1 MASGK
6 IYKIAHQCETVKNP
20 ENLPVPH
27 KSSSR
32 PETRQHIH
40 ARNSAA
46 FITQLLSATK
56 QNTMR
61 PGRFERTAKRADH
74 AYTHAA
80 KLPYPATFAN
90 REKHL
95 FI

>member
-1 MASGK
+1 MTSRK
-6 IYKIAHQCETVKNP
+6 IYKIAHQCETVRNP

-27 KSSSR
+27 RSDSK
-32 PETRQHIH
+32 PEIRQHIH

-46 FITQLLSATK
+46 FITQLLSATR

-61 PGRFERTAKRADH
+61 PGRFERTAKRAGH
-74 AYTHAA
+74 AYNHAA
-80 KLPYPATFAN
+80 KLPHPAAFAN